1 MVAQYAQKKVMDST
15 RSSKDIAKAK
25 LAELKATHFTPKGRE
40 QRIAKASE
48 TLSQPGPTLKL
59 DRETWIWAAQDAE
72 IEDQWK
78 RS

>member
-1 MVAQYAQKKVMDST
+1 MVTK

-25 LAELKATHFTPKGRE
+25 LAKLKTKHFTPKGRE
-40 QRIAKASE
+40 QRIAKALE
-48 TLSQPGPTLKL
+48 TLSQPGPTFKL

-72 IEDQWK
+72 IEDEWK